1 VYLSPTTI
9 PNSDEIFG
17 SKAKLYA
24 CLSVDKSFE
33 DQYEQAKIQPQ
44 KQFKGE
50 DKIAL
55 LYPQYQ
61 DNLFSTLTPP
71 RINEREYFR
80 VIEMQTDFPPKVP
93 EYALVVQYYGKVQ
106 ITQWEENYG
115 ESVGSQLVVPRLLI
129 WYKKKAQ
136 GPEVAINSKDVI
148 SWCDQFR
155 DSQY

>member
-1 VYLSPTTI
+1 MNVRI
-9 PNSDEIFG
+9 IHFG
-17 SKAKLYA
+17 SIRIDDTLTHTAF
-24 CLSVDKSFE
+24 LSTE
-33 DQYEQAKIQPQ
+33 AKIQPQ

-80 VIEMQTDFPPKVP
+80 VIEMQTDIPPKVP
-93 EYALVVQYYGKVQ
+93 EYALVVQYYGKVKV
-106 ITQWEENYG
+106 TQWEENYG
-115 ESVGSQLVVPRLLI
+115 ESVGSQLAVPRLLI
-129 WYKKKAQ
+129 WYKKEAQ

-155 DSQY
+155 HSQY